1 MGWTFAEVRQTNAS
15 AERQPIPSR
24 CATTHADATAGLAW
38 LTVLAA
44 DERTIC
50 QRRLRH
56 PAVRSQ
62 QKLALCGSVMLL
74 CDPHTAL
81 HIRLNDSRVPRH

>member
-1 MGWTFAEVRQTNAS
+1 MGCTFAEVRQTNAS

-62 QKLALCGSVMLL
+62 QKPALSRRNGQL
-74 CDPHTAL
+74 D
-81 HIRLNDSRVPRH
+81 RLYIQV

>member
-1 MGWTFAEVRQTNAS
+1 MGCTFAEVRQTNAS

-38 LTVLAA
+38 LTMLAA

-62 QKLALCGSVMLL
+62 QKLAFGRNRSAVDWPLTRIT
-74 CDPHTAL
+74 CDVIL
-81 HIRLNDSRVPRH
+81 FYCE

>member
-62 QKLALCGSVMLL
+62 QKLALGC
-74 CDPHTAL
+74 TAT
-81 HIRLNDSRVPRH
+81 RVPIHNLDLRLRGVP